1 MANVNRPAGF
11 RPVRHMNGSMYN
23 GQSNLYY
30 IPSTDANTYAVG
42 DLVAYVG
49 TTSSTVSPIWSN
61 YPVGIPIV
69 GRLATAGTVPILGA
83 IVGFLADPTNLQNSG
98 FNPASNANGR
108 YVWVADAPD
117 LIFEAQLCGAAGVA
131 VAPNIAAA
139 AGTNYI
145 GLNAS
150 PYIATAATSN
160 FGAGL
165 SNMMVDVS
173 TAATT
178 ATLGLTI
185 LRYVMR
191 IDQDLSTAG
200 LYPKV
205 ECYINSHF
213 MGSTGTA
220 GI

>member
-1 MANVNRPAGF
+1 
-11 RPVRHMNGSMYN
+11 MYN

-30 IPSTDANTYAVG
+30 IPSTDANAYAVG
-42 DLVAYVG
+42 DLVTFVG
-49 TTSSTVSPIWSN
+49 TTNSTVSNIYGVN
-61 YPVGIPIV
+61 QQIGVPIV
-69 GRLATAGTVPILGA
+69 TRAAAGTVPILGA

-108 YVWVADAPD
+108 YVWVCDMTD
-117 LIFEAQLCGAAGVA
+117 VIFEAQLCGAAGAA
-131 VAPNIAAA
+131 VAPNITAA
-139 AGTNYI
+139 AGTNFV

-150 PYIATAATSN
+150 IYAPAATSN

-165 SNMMVDVS
+165 SGMMVDSS

-178 ATLGLTI
+178 ATLGLKI
-185 LRYVMR
+185 LRYSAR
-191 IDQDLSTAG
+191 IDQDLSAAG

-205 ECYINSHF
+205 EVYINSPF
-213 MGSTGTA
+213 MANGVA